1 MKFRI
6 VKNNLNNFTNFNINI
21 KYITDMFN
29 SINFKLYKYHE
40 WKNQYYDHLLGYLYE
55 VCKKDGLEKLLEK
68 KILELT
74 FISEEELK
82 VIFDKF
88 GEMSIFQSQ
97 FNSIIIGSKMWC
109 EYCPLKELRRI
120 IKDKYF
126 IKILKKKPTEET
138 LEEVL
143 ELIIINEVLKIHND
157 KRYKKIINKFMN

>member
-1 MKFRI
+1 M
-6 VKNNLNNFTNFNINI
+6 KNNLNNFTTSNKNNQ
-21 KYITDMFN
+21 YIFVMSN

-55 VCKKDGLEKLLEK
+55 VCKKDGLEKLLDK
-68 KILELT
+68 KISELT

-97 FNSIIIGSKMWC
+97 FNSVIIGSKMWC
-109 EYCPLKELRRI
+109 EYCPLKELKRI

-138 LEEVL
+138 LEEFL